1 MALSYCQIAYEH
13 REILLNNRPKIL
25 YKISPKGT
33 VPVLHLKDG
42 SVIDESIDIMK
53 WALKKYDPDMWYA
66 SQLKEQDNLIQINDY
81 DFKPKLDRY
90 KYHIRYPENDFN
102 TYQKDVS
109 KFLDLYENKLKLRQF
124 LISDNVS
131 LADIALMPFIRQCA
145 FVDIDWF
152 NTKFV
157 YLKKWLNKWIDSDL
171 FTKIM
176 VKHETWD
183 DSTVSQIL

>member
-1 MALSYCQIAYEH
+1 M
-13 REILLNNRPKIL
+13 ILNQNW
-25 YKISPKGT
+25 
-33 VPVLHLKDG
+33 
-42 SVIDESIDIMK
+42 IDI
-53 WALKKYDPDMWYA
+53 
-66 SQLKEQDNLIQINDY
+66 NI
-81 DFKPKLDRY
+81 
-90 KYHIRYPENDFN
+90 HIRYPENDFN

-131 LADIALMPFIRQCA
+131 LADIALMPFIEQCA

>member
-1 MALSYCQIAYEH
+1 MKHKQISFLRLIVSCIKYTKKGWFIKN
-13 REILLNNRPKIL
+13 ILTK
-25 YKISPKGT
+25 
-33 VPVLHLKDG
+33 
-42 SVIDESIDIMK
+42 
-53 WALKKYDPDMWYA
+53 
-66 SQLKEQDNLIQINDY
+66 
-81 DFKPKLDRY
+81 
-90 KYHIRYPENDFN
+90 